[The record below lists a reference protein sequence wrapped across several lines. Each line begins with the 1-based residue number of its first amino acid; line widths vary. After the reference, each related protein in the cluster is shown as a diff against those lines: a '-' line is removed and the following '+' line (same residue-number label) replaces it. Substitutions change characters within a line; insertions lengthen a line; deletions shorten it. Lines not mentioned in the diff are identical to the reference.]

1 MSERYLLKLYV
12 TGRSPRSQRAIAN
25 LQKLCEE
32 EQLDEAEV
40 VIIDVLEQ
48 PQLAE
53 EEHILMT
60 PTLVKQLPLPV
71 QRIIGD
77 LSDTKTVLFGLNITV
92 KKTQNS

>member
-25 LQKLCEE
+25 LKRLCEE
-32 EQLDEAEV
+32 EQLEGAEV

-92 KKTQNS
+92 KKTQNY

>member
-32 EQLDEAEV
+32 EQLNGAEMF
-40 VIIDVLEQ
+40 IIDVLEQ

-60 PTLVKQLPLPV
+60 PTLIKELPLPV

-77 LSDTKTVLFGLNITV
+77 LSDRKTVLFGLNV
-92 KKTQNS
+92 MANQQKY